1 MDKEAREA
9 KEAGNAALFI
19 VALFLFTQL
28 LNNFVFNYS
37 GTMRSITRQ
46 SAEAFMNAE
55 RFKKGNMEVEVLP
68 NVTVL
73 KLFGNSIAYRY
84 NDPER
89 TLSIT
94 NCGWDTPTTKERLN
108 ALPNVSIQQV
118 NREWFLN
125 GEKWNGNLI
134 DVKS

>member
-1 MDKEAREA
+1 
-9 KEAGNAALFI
+9 
-19 VALFLFTQL
+19 
-28 LNNFVFNYS
+28 
-37 GTMRSITRQ
+37 MRAITKQSIK
-46 SAEAFMNAE
+46 AFMNAE

-68 NVTVL
+68 NVTVM

-108 ALPNVSIQQV
+108 ALPNVSIRQV

>member
-1 MDKEAREA
+1 
-9 KEAGNAALFI
+9 
-19 VALFLFTQL
+19 
-28 LNNFVFNYS
+28 
-37 GTMRSITRQ
+37 MRAITKQ

-118 NREWFLN
+118 RGEWFLN
-125 GEKWNGNLI
+125 GKKWDGKLI
-134 DVKS
+134 DVE